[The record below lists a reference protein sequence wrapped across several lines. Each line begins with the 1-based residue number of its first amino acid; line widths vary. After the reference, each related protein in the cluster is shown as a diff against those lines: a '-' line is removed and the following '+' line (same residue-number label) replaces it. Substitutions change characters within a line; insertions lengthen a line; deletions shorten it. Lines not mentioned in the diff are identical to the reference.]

1 MLNSRINIFCWRKN
15 RERKR
20 TTCHIQPSHQCSF
33 IYWTKKER
41 KRTPSHAE
49 LSHQCY
55 LNTEQRKREKSSCH
69 IQLSHK
75 CSFIY
80 WTRERRKKN
89 FMSSCALA
97 SLLFRFPGYLTWGL
111 SLPGRNS
118 NIWLIKICFRFPIPS
133 SSAVLILTSEIQ
145 QNQMPV
151 LLFWIKLRFHYKSK
165 IWSKSHCLA
174 RFNQQFVVENEIS
187 ALGGCLVSDSPQPI
201 LAKSNNC
208 Y

>member
-97 SLLFRFPGYLTWGL
+97 SLLFRFPGYLTWA
-111 SLPGRNS
+111 
-118 NIWLIKICFRFPIPS
+118 CPS
-133 SSAVLILTSEIQ
+133 QEGIQ
-145 QNQMPV
+145 
-151 LLFWIKLRFHYKSK
+151 ISDSLRFALDFRSPHHPQFWFWRVRSSK
-165 IWSKSHCLA
+165 IRCRFFFFELSFNSTIAREFGQSPTACLA
-174 RFNQQFVVENEIS
+174 RFN
-187 ALGGCLVSDSPQPI
+187 
-201 LAKSNNC
+201 
-208 Y
+208 